1 MYKAA
6 FAVLIYSNINK
17 SVVKQGKTLSNRL
30 LDAQLS
36 GSTVT
41 QEPRAKAKEEPETL
55 RAAAHEAAA
64 DLEIAMLENHLIPEK
79 SPLTLALGL
88 SHTNYCIG
96 VTFQVSSKHVGR
108 LQISARRF
116 LSPLVL
122 NPRSSS

>member
-1 MYKAA
+1 M
-6 FAVLIYSNINK
+6 
-17 SVVKQGKTLSNRL
+17 SNRL

-41 QEPRAKAKEEPETL
+41 QEPRAKAKEKEPETL
-55 RAAAHEAAA
+55 RAAAREAAA
-64 DLEIAMLENHLIPEK
+64 DPEIAMLENQLIPEK

-88 SHTNYCIG
+88 CYTNYCIG
-96 VTFQVSSKHVGR
+96 VTFQVSSERVGR